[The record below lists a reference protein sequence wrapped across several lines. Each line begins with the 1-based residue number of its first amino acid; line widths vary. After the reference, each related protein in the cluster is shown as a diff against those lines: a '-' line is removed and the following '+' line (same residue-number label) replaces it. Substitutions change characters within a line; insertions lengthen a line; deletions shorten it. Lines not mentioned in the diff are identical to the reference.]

1 MDDLFIQGQHYISMT
16 EMRLH
21 DHFKSA
27 IEERRKLL
35 ALSGILI
42 ISSLGSAIL
51 VENYGLLNED
61 VSVEQAVVIEGQ
73 NGQASLDPNLP
84 DKNLVGTGNTS
95 KTWSAELNANGS
107 INADIILGGSSTDAI
122 RTHFTQN
129 ISNNNGMI
137 FVLDKSILKGNSDRA
152 ISFTSNKVSVELKG
166 PTGTVQDAIR
176 FKTRFPINYDMSSR
190 QPVKDTQLKIQLDAT
205 SAKLN

>member
-1 MDDLFIQGQHYISMT
+1 MTQLRLQDHLKDLI
-16 EMRLH
+16 
-21 DHFKSA
+21 K
-27 IEERRKLL
+27 ERGKLL
-35 ALSGILI
+35 VLSSILI
-42 ISSLGSAIL
+42 ASSLGSAIL

-61 VSVEQAVVIEGQ
+61 VSVEQAVVVEGQ

-95 KTWSAELNANGS
+95 QTWSAKVNANGTVTT
-107 INADIILGGSSTDAI
+107 NIILGGSSTDAI

-137 FVLDKSILKGNSDRA
+137 LVLDRNILKGDSDRA
-152 ISFTSNKVSVELKG
+152 ISFNSDEVSVELKG
-166 PTGTVQDAIR
+166 PTGTIQDAIR

-190 QPVKDTQLKIQLDAT
+190 EPLTDTQLKIQLDAS
-205 SAKLN
+205 SAELN